1 MRRHSQG
8 FTLIELMISTA
19 IMAFVLVTLVVL
31 FNLSTKALE
40 TNEAASERQQ
50 NAEAAAELLRYEV
63 GLAGYRGT
71 SSTALTS
78 NTFTGST
85 VSVGVNTSASASD
98 TITVQY
104 YEDRFYDGSS
114 TTTLLSV
121 TFSTGTDANGNPVLL
136 RQQGSSGAL
145 AAAADVALL
154 KVVKYVDRDG
164 SIIDVTTSSTI
175 PEALAAISVELTFAD
190 GESGR
195 FLVGFENTNVVEQ
208 TTISSSFFTPTI
220 TIDVTPSVTG
230 LQGV

>member
-1 MRRHSQG
+1 MRRRSQG
-8 FTLIELMISTA
+8 FTLIELLISTA
-19 IMAFVLVTLVVL
+19 IMALVLVTLVAL
-31 FNLSTKALE
+31 FSQSTKTLE

-71 SSTALTS
+71 SSTALAS

-85 VSVGVNTSASASD
+85 VSIGVNPSASASD
-98 TITVQY
+98 TIAVQY

-114 TTTLLSV
+114 TITLLSV

-164 SIIDVTTSSTI
+164 SIIDVSTTSTI
-175 PEALAAISVELTFAD
+175 PDALAAISIELTFAD
-190 GESGR
+190 GDAGR
-195 FLVGFENTNVVEQ
+195 FLVGFENTTIAEQ
-208 TTISSSFFTPTI
+208 TTLSTTSSTPTI

-230 LQGV
+230 L